1 MPENRFLS
9 TLDRADAARLGPA
22 LRLRTLKRDD
32 LVASE
37 GRPVERVMLPVN
49 CILSV
54 IAVLR
59 DGREVE
65 TRTIGFEGGY
75 GLLHALGSPLSY
87 ERVIAQVPGDA
98 YELPLAALA
107 QAAQASPSLVN
118 HIVSFAQASLIQSAQ
133 TTACNAIHGAEQ
145 RMCRWLLMSQDRL
158 GSDILPLTQE
168 HLSIMLGVQRTT
180 VTAIAKD
187 LQGRGLIANGRGRIR
202 IVDREGLKRI
212 VCECYEALEDGVA
225 QMVGFS
231 PAEQAG

>member
-9 TLDRADAARLGPA
+9 TLGRADAALLGPA
-22 LRLRTLKRDD
+22 LRARSLARDD

-37 GRPVERVMLPVN
+37 GRPVERVLLPVN

-87 ERVIAQVPGDA
+87 ERVIAQVAGDA
-98 YELPLAALA
+98 YELPIAVLA

-118 HIVSFAQASLIQSAQ
+118 HIVNFAQASLIQSAQ
-133 TTACNAIHGAEQ
+133 TTACNAIHSAEQ
-145 RMCRWLLMSQDRL
+145 RMCRWLLMCQDRL
-158 GSDILPLTQE
+158 GSEVLPLTQE

-187 LQGRGLIANGRGRIR
+187 LQGRGLIINGRGRIR
-202 IVDREGLKRI
+202 IIDREGLKRI
-212 VCECYEALEDGVA
+212 VCECYEALEDSVA
-225 QMVGFS
+225 KMVGFS

>member
-1 MPENRFLS
+1 M
-9 TLDRADAARLGPA
+9 
-22 LRLRTLKRDD
+22 
-32 LVASE
+32 
-37 GRPVERVMLPVN
+37 
-49 CILSV
+49 
-54 IAVLR
+54 
-59 DGREVE
+59 
-65 TRTIGFEGGY
+65 
-75 GLLHALGSPLSY
+75 
-87 ERVIAQVPGDA
+87 IAQVPGDA

-107 QAAQASPSLVN
+107 QAAQASHSLVN

-133 TTACNAIHGAEQ
+133 TTACNAIHSAEQ

-187 LQGRGLIANGRGRIR
+187 LQGRALIANGRGRIR
-202 IVDREGLKRI
+202 ILDRDGLQRI
-212 VCECYEALEDGVA
+212 VCECYEMLEDGVA

>member
-9 TLDRADAARLGPA
+9 TLGRADAARLGPA
-22 LRLRTLKRDD
+22 LRLRTLARDD

-37 GRPVERVMLPVN
+37 GRPVERVFLPVN

-75 GLLHALGSPLSY
+75 GLLHALGSPMSY

-107 QAAQASPSLVN
+107 QAAQDSPSLVN
-118 HIVSFAQASLIQSAQ
+118 QIVSFAQASLIQSAQ
-133 TTACNAIHGAEQ
+133 TTACNAIHNAEQ

-158 GSDILPLTQE
+158 GCDILPLTQE

-202 IVDREGLKRI
+202 IIDRGGLQRI
-212 VCECYEALEDGVA
+212 VCECYEALEAGVA